1 MAKLSTKTRNALPK
15 SAFAGPGRSYPV
27 NDPSHARNAKARA
40 SEMYNKGKISSS
52 EKSQI
57 DRKADTKL
65 NKTKG
70 LNERPEKHATHGLNV
85 RPDGGERGKDGRGH
99 DQPGLGNHKGS
110 EKHGGHAN
118 VVNVESHGC
127 KLDHD

>member
-65 NKTKG
+65 KKTGTHSEKG
-70 LNERPEKHATHGLNV
+70 LNA

-110 EKHGGHAN
+110 EKHGPHKN
-118 VVNVESHGC
+118 VVNCESHGC
-127 KLDHD
+127 KLDHE